1 MDASLPSKGEA
12 GAMEPSFHVWRA
24 GPPDRG
30 RRGSFLSASSLR
42 PLRPGGVRQAYAGG
56 TFLHLPEKLA
66 GGFPVPG
73 GNGPAGSAE
82 GAGAKVPALLW
93 TGDPC
98 HVRGLAGLLQRA
110 GPQAVDCCFGGNGRS
125 SGMRE
130 KGPDP
135 RRRPRQPVFR
145 TGFFPAAP
153 SAERL

>member
-12 GAMEPSFHVWRA
+12 GAMEPSLHVRRA
-24 GPPDRG
+24 GPPDRR
-30 RRGSFLSASSLR
+30 RRGGFLSASSLR

-93 TGDPC
+93 TGGSR

-110 GPQAVDCCFGGNGRS
+110 GTQAVGYGFGGNGRNP
-125 SGMRE
+125 GMRE
-130 KGPDP
+130 KGLDP
-135 RRRPRQPVFR
+135 RLRSRQPVFG
-145 TGFFPAAP
+145 TGFSPP
-153 SAERL
+153 GSSAERL